1 MLDLG
6 YEILLIYEKIK
17 IFLKPEILTMIVLL
31 LILARTKVINLV
43 LILTGKILNVEKED
57 ILKFPTRYLKSFFL
71 LTGLYFIFLIWY
83 KNPEGI
89 KNVRTIY
96 KIIAIFIIAKTI
108 INIINPE
115 GVIIK
120 AIDNNENIKLKVE
133 ILTNTFIFNIIKYV
147 IYIIAIFIIITDMG
161 YNING
166 LVAGLGIGSAIIA
179 LAVQDLVKSVIS
191 GATII
196 SEKPFSIGD
205 SIQIGEY
212 IGTVENITLRNTV
225 IRLKNN
231 ALMSIPNLMI
241 TTEYVIN
248 FDKIE
253 NRRIENNIFLDF
265 DTEEEKI
272 RRVLAKVNNILKN
285 DSKVIRETIVT
296 RFENISQE
304 GLKLMIYCYITDY
317 EYSKFLNVKEN
328 LNYKIM
334 EILKT
339 ENLRPLYTVNQVKMT
354 EPIKQTE
361 EKRYIE
367 ED

>member
-1 MLDLG
+1 
-6 YEILLIYEKIK
+6 
-17 IFLKPEILTMIVLL
+17 
-31 LILARTKVINLV
+31 
-43 LILTGKILNVEKED
+43 
-57 ILKFPTRYLKSFFL
+57 
-71 LTGLYFIFLIWY
+71 
-83 KNPEGI
+83 
-89 KNVRTIY
+89 
-96 KIIAIFIIAKTI
+96 
-108 INIINPE
+108 
-115 GVIIK
+115 
-120 AIDNNENIKLKVE
+120 
-133 ILTNTFIFNIIKYV
+133 
-147 IYIIAIFIIITDMG
+147 MG

-354 EPIKQTE
+354 EPIKQNE